1 MGNLEFQPNIK
12 RDYVLCQNGWFN
24 CKLTQFF
31 STHTMYPCSLGCWG
45 VVQSRFISNSFSRFE
60 TDRSQTLYFNRAGF
74 LMNSGNLDGI
84 TEKILC
90 NSLWRLTT
98 FCIELCVTRKCVFIL
113 HSIWKL

>member
-24 CKLTQFF
+24 CKLTQFL

-74 LMNSGNLDGI
+74 LMNSGNLDGF
-84 TEKILC
+84 TERFYATAFGDLLR
-90 NSLWRLTT
+90 SA
-98 FCIELCVTRKCVFIL
+98 
-113 HSIWKL
+113 